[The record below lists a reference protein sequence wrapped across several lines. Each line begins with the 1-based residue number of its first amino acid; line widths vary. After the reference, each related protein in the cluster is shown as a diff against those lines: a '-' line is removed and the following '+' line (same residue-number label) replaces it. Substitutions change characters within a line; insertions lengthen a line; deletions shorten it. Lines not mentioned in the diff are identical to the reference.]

1 MAPEA
6 VDFYVSF
13 EAAKGALW
21 AAEPYRSKCIPIA
34 LRMDSSPGTSGFR
47 ADKKKGCKKT
57 KCKKWKGGSCKC
69 GRE

>member
-1 MAPEA
+1 MTGAA
-6 VDFYVSF
+6 VDFCVSF
-13 EAAKGALW
+13 EAVAGVLW
-21 AAEPYRSKCIPIA
+21 AAESYRSMRIPIA
-34 LRMDSSPGTSGFR
+34 LRMDSTPGVSSFR